1 MEIPG
6 KRLLAGAL
14 AALIAGG
21 GAAAVQPVP
30 RARAASRTVTETYAS
45 PRHGNE
51 TGLGTVWLYEA
62 EKIQSSQSLT
72 SGQYIAMTKDAN
84 GNYVGEAGNKATI
97 RVNESQNKAAY
108 PMAATIEENA
118 VLAFAAPRAGTISVA
133 ETAARL
139 GIREITQ
146 RGPNL
151 LFYTDAPEM
160 ERIIALT
167 QAMKGR
173 VMLSGGAKPYFTVRP
188 QKGQPPLE
196 VIREVISVM
205 EQAAPPEG

>member
-118 VLAFAAPRAGTISVA
+118 VLTFAAPRAGTISVA

-139 GIREITQ
+139 DGWN
-146 RGPNL
+146 PA
-151 LFYTDAPEM
+151 D
-160 ERIIALT
+160 
-167 QAMKGR
+167 
-173 VMLSGGAKPYFTVRP
+173 
-188 QKGQPPLE
+188 
-196 VIREVISVM
+196 
-205 EQAAPPEG
+205 

>member
-30 RARAASRTVTETYAS
+30 RRGPRPAPS
-45 PRHGNE
+45 PRPMPRPGTGNE

-139 GIREITQ
+139 DGWNPADFD
-146 RGPNL
+146 GAGL
-151 LFYTDAPEM
+151 SVYKDG
-160 ERIIALT
+160 ERIWPAR
-167 QAMKGR
+167 GR
-173 VMLSGGAKPYFTVRP
+173 
-188 QKGQPPLE
+188 
-196 VIREVISVM
+196 
-205 EQAAPPEG
+205 

>member
-1 MEIPG
+1 MLYNETRAKPDSFHE
-6 KRLLAGAL
+6 KQAGSFILHHCEEERYGNPRKTPAGRR
-14 AALIAGG
+14 AGG
-21 GAAAVQPVP
+21 AHRRRRRGRRTARPPGA
-30 RARAASRTVTETYAS
+30 AASRTVTETYAS

-118 VLAFAAPRAGTISVA
+118 VLAFARPAGRDDKRRRNRRPAGRLEPR
-133 ETAARL
+133 RL
-139 GIREITQ
+139 R
-146 RGPNL
+146 R
-151 LFYTDAPEM
+151 
-160 ERIIALT
+160 
-167 QAMKGR
+167 
-173 VMLSGGAKPYFTVRP
+173 GGAVGLQGRRADMARR
-188 QKGQPPLE
+188 G
-196 VIREVISVM
+196 R
-205 EQAAPPEG
+205 